1 MRPTFSHHDRRF
13 RTRLDGGGA
22 LFRPGFALVVSL
34 LLMVLLT
41 VLAVGL
47 LSLGAV
53 TMRSSALGDA
63 RAVAKANAR
72 LALVLALNELQK
84 EVGPDQRITAAAAVL
99 AGDGGGRD
107 PGSAAFDART
117 TESSFA
123 QSRWLGSW
131 NAWTDWLNDT
141 GIDRTY
147 QRGRPRAFRRWLV
160 SHPDPDLLADPT
172 YAKRGPGSLATAV
185 LVGSGTLGPDA
196 DPAGMVSAPLVVV
209 TGPTGGG
216 YAWWVSGNNQRALI
230 RHGSESTTR
239 PETTGGMA
247 NRLAEQPMIG
257 LDQLS
262 GLEEI
267 SNDPTHFAKCV
278 TLPTVGVI
286 EPAIGLRDAV
296 RSKYHDL
303 TALSIGLPVNV
314 RDGAL
319 KQDLNLLLEMKSL
332 PTEYGTYHRGNP
344 GGIITP
350 IREHRNFGR
359 APQYSQNI
367 NFTPWYKLQQY
378 YQLAHGNAA
387 TGSDEVA
394 ADSLPVPFRKGLWWS
409 GSTVPN
415 INFNWEVQNL
425 DYYGWGRTPIV
436 SRLMIIF
443 SLRRDPSPVDPAKFA
458 YKMSYNPVM
467 VLWNPYNVTLHSPP
481 LWIAFTPGSL
491 QFKSYRNKTPDGDWR
506 ALGRDVRSEGALGNS
521 LFSVAVQQ
529 SATAANQ
536 IIQLKPGETRIF
548 SAQNPA
554 ANTRERIVLTPGYKA
569 PTDGGGFDI
578 TLPGLDEV
586 PAGTAIE
593 LAMRLDDTRTDHGGQ
608 YQMYWTIRNAAT
620 GESQRFN
627 ELAANP
633 VRDGSPIIII
643 PDNEGRRL
651 SFGTQSTRVP
661 FASFEFVLKSGQDL
675 RNAGRGYADFDSRG
689 KNFIHSR
696 PWNNRAMYGEAT
708 ARMKGMAQY
717 DVHVQVGSGN
727 QLNPDFESTTN
738 RSYIG
743 SAISLGGSTY
753 PGQTFAPMTEVP
765 IVPPTSL
772 AGFAHFRLNP
782 GDSRNFGSGR
792 HLWEISTNDSL
803 SIGSSFA
810 NPLIPGNLIYAD
822 VPDAA
827 CRGTA
832 IQMKLIRDH
841 HDHVFI
847 NNDAIWDRWFCSG
860 LVNQT
865 APGFSPARNPRR
877 MMQDFLAGDAPLS
890 DSHYAL
896 DRDQVRTAGDVL
908 TKLFPRNNVG
918 EDAHKRIA
926 ELLVVE
932 GAFNV
937 NSTSVDAWKAML
949 GGLREERISYIDPSS
964 GAIRS
969 ASVPAGR
976 VLLSRFAL
984 PSYATE
990 GADAGDPAA
999 WGGVR
1004 LLTHAQIDRLAAECV
1019 RQVKLR
1025 GPFLNLA
1032 DFVNRRLSND
1042 DTGRCGALQAAIDWD
1057 EFNGHSPQPG
1067 AQDSINGRYKNP
1079 DDMITKAQVASW
1091 NLNNPGAGTGSRW
1104 TGIPG
1109 YLTQSDLLRRLGN
1122 GLTVRDDTFTI
1133 RTYGE
1138 ARDVNDRVTARA
1150 WCEAVVVR
1158 KKSFVDG
1165 SDDVATAVADLLQ
1178 VNKRFGRRFEIAS
1191 FRWLQANEI

>member
-1 MRPTFSHHDRRF
+1 MPYPGRRRMVAGDDRAPC
-13 RTRLDGGGA
+13 GS
-22 LFRPGFALVVSL
+22 GFALVVSL
-34 LLMVLLT
+34 LLMVLLN
-41 VLAVGL
+41 VLVVGL

-53 TMRSSALGDA
+53 TMRGASLEEA
-63 RAVAKANAR
+63 RAVARANAR
-72 LALVLALNELQK
+72 LALMLAINELQK
-84 EVGPDQRITAAAAVL
+84 EVGPDQRITAAAAVM

-107 PGSAAFDART
+107 PGSAAFDARST
-117 TESSFA
+117 DTGFA

-147 QRGRPRAFRRWLV
+147 QRGRLRAFRRWMV
-160 SHPDPDLLADPT
+160 SHPDPDLLLDPT
-172 YAKRGPGSLATAV
+172 YARRGVGSLPTAL
-185 LVGSGTLGPDA
+185 LVGSGTLGPDG
-196 DPAGMVSAPLVVV
+196 DPSGRVSAPLV
-209 TGPTGGG
+209 TLAGTTGGG
-216 YAWWVSGNNQRALI
+216 YSWWVSGNNQRALV
-230 RHGSESTTR
+230 RHGSGTANR
-239 PETTGGMA
+239 QETTGGVA
-247 NRLAEQPMIG
+247 NRLAEQPTIG
-257 LDQLS
+257 LDQLR
-262 GLEEI
+262 GLEAI
-267 SNDPTHFAKCV
+267 SNEPAHFAKCV

-286 EPAIGLRDAV
+286 NPAAGLRDAM
-296 RSKYHDL
+296 RSRYHDL

-319 KQDLNLLLEMKSL
+319 KQDLNLLLEMQSL

-344 GGIITP
+344 GGVIAP
-350 IREHRNFGR
+350 IREHRNFGL
-359 APQYSQNI
+359 APQFSQNI

-378 YQLAHGNAA
+378 YQLAHGSAA
-387 TGSDEVA
+387 TGNDEIA
-394 ADSLPVPFRKGLWWS
+394 ADCLPVAFRKGLWWT

-443 SLRRDPSPVDPAKFA
+443 SLKRDRSPVDPAKFA

-481 LWIAFTPGSL
+481 LWLAFTPGSL
-491 QFKSYRNKTPDGDWR
+491 QFKSYRNKAPDGDWR
-506 ALGRDVRSEGALGNS
+506 TLARDVRSEGSLGGGS
-521 LFSVAVQQ
+521 LFDVSVQQ
-529 SATAANQ
+529 SATAASQ

-554 ANTRERIVLTPGYKA
+554 ANTRQRVVLTPGYKA

-586 PAGTAIE
+586 PAGTTIE
-593 LAMRLDDTRTDHGGQ
+593 LAMRLGDSRTDHGGQ

-633 VRDGSPIIII
+633 VKDGSPISII
-643 PDNEGRRL
+643 PDTEGRRL
-651 SFGTQSTRVP
+651 SFGTQSTRLP

-675 RNAGRGYADFDSRG
+675 RNAGRGYDDFDSRG

-708 ARMKGMAQY
+708 PRMKGMAQY
-717 DVHVQVGSGN
+717 DVHVEVGSGN
-727 QLNPDFESTTN
+727 QLNPDFESSTN
-738 RSYIG
+738 RSYLG

-753 PGQTFAPMTEVP
+753 PGQTLAPMTEVP

-782 GDSRNFGSGR
+782 GDSRNFATGR

-803 SIGSSFA
+803 GIGSSFA
-810 NPLIPGNLIYAD
+810 NPLIPANSIYAD

-841 HDHVFI
+841 HDHVFL

-860 LVNQT
+860 VVNQT
-865 APGFSPARNPRR
+865 APGFAPARNPRR

-890 DSHYAL
+890 DTRYAVDQ
-896 DRDQVRTAGDVL
+896 DRVRAAGDVAAQ
-908 TKLFPRNNVG
+908 LFPRNNVG
-918 EDAHKRIA
+918 QDAHKRIA
-926 ELLVVE
+926 EMLVVE

-949 GGLREERISYIDPSS
+949 GGLRDERVSYIDPGS

-969 ASVPAGR
+969 APVPDGR
-976 VLLSRFAL
+976 VLLSRFSL
-984 PSYATE
+984 PGDATE
-990 GADAGDPAA
+990 GVDAGDPAA

-1004 LLTHAQIDRLAAECV
+1004 LLTPAQIDRLAAECV

-1025 GPFLNLA
+1025 GPFLNLS
-1032 DFVNRRLSND
+1032 DFVNRRLTND
-1042 DTGRCGALQAAIDWD
+1042 ETGRCGALQAAIDWD
-1057 EFNGHSPQPG
+1057 EFNGNSPQPG
-1067 AQDSINGRYKNP
+1067 AVDSINGRYKNP
-1079 DDMITKAQVASW
+1079 DDMITTAKIVSW
-1091 NLNNPGAGTGSRW
+1091 GLNHPAAGTGSRW

-1133 RTYGE
+1133 RAYGE
-1138 ARDVNDRVTARA
+1138 ARDVYDRITARA
-1150 WCEAVVVR
+1150 WCEAVVIRR
-1158 KKSFVDG
+1158 KPFVDRR
-1165 SDDVATAVADLLQ
+1165 DDVATVPANLSSINQ
-1178 VNKRFGRRFEIAS
+1178 RFGRRLEMAS